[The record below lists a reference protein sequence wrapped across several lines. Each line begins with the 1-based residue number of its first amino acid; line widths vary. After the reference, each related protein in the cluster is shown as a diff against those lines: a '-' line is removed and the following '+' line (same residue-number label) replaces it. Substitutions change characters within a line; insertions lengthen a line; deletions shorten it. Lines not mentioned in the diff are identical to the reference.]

1 MRALKRGERD
11 RGLSRRSFLRVTTT
25 AAGGLLVALYA
36 DRQAFAQNGKQA
48 TPPPYPP
55 EAFVHIMP
63 DGRIVITVNRVELGQ
78 GITTSLPM
86 ILADELDADW
96 SQVTAELAPAADVY
110 KDPIFGLQIVAGSAS
125 IANSFQQYRELGA
138 RTRALLIAAAANRW
152 NVTPD
157 QCRTEAS
164 VVYGPGG
171 RSAGYAD
178 LAADA
183 ALLPVPEQVAL
194 KNPSQ
199 FRLIGTRTR
208 RLDGRSKCDG
218 SFKFAI
224 DLDLPGMQIAVLA
237 RPPVFGGR
245 VKSIDDREARA
256 VSGVREIFEIPLVH
270 GTAIAVVA
278 DRFWAAKRA
287 RDVLKI
293 EWDVSGLE
301 RVDSVALSSRYKQ
314 LARSPGNVSVDRGDR
329 TAIDRVPAANRILA
343 EYDFPYL
350 AHSQMEPL
358 CITVRYDGD
367 RAEVWSAGQGPTV
380 ERVAIATVLGLEPE
394 RVTHHVLPGGGAF
407 GRRGTMD
414 SHLEREGA
422 TIAKHLPGVPI
433 KLVWTREDDV
443 QGGYYRPAFVH
454 RVEIGIGADGMP
466 SAWRHIVVG
475 QSFLIGSGTFAEPIL
490 VKDGVDF
497 LAVEGTV
504 DCRYA
509 IPNFHVSAH
518 HPKVNVPVLSYR
530 SIGHTHSA
538 YVMETLIEELATRAG
553 IDPIAYRLKLLDPA
567 PSKSRAVLTLL
578 QEKGA
583 AWRGSV
589 PRNHALGTALSEYQ
603 RSACACI
610 VDVSIENKRPRIHR
624 ALVAVHCGLAVNPL
638 TVESQFQGG
647 LVFGLTQLMA
657 RGAIT
662 LKDGLVEQRN
672 FDGYTPPYIAD
683 SPVEVEVHIV
693 PTGDAPTGV
702 GECPV
707 PLMAPAVANALA
719 RLTGKRYRTLPLVTI

>member
-1 MRALKRGERD
+1 MRTVLEDVSD
-11 RGLSRRSFLRVTTT
+11 RSVSRRSFLRVSAT

-36 DRQAFAQNGKQA
+36 DLPALAPSGNQGAAPRF
-48 TPPPYPP
+48 PPG
-55 EAFVHIMP
+55 AFVHVMP
-63 DGRIVITVNRVELGQ
+63 DGRIVIIVNRVELGQ
-78 GITTSLPM
+78 GVTTSLPM
-86 ILADELDADW
+86 ILADEMDADW
-96 SQVTAELAPAADVY
+96 SRVTTELAPAADVY
-110 KDPIFGLQIVAGSAS
+110 KDPVFGLQIVAGSAS
-125 IANSFQQYRELGA
+125 IANSFLQYRELGA
-138 RTRALLIAAAANRW
+138 KTRAMLIAAAAKRW
-152 NVTPD
+152 NVMPNE
-157 QCRTEAS
+157 CRTAAS
-164 VVYGPGG
+164 VVYGPDG
-171 RSAGYAD
+171 RSVRYAE
-178 LAADA
+178 LAEDA
-183 ALLPVPEQVAL
+183 ARLPVPDKATL
-194 KNPSQ
+194 KHPSQ
-199 FRLIGTRTR
+199 FRLIGRRTR
-208 RLDGRSKCDG
+208 RLDGRPKCDG

-245 VKSIDDREARA
+245 VKSVDDGQARG
-256 VSGVREIFEIPLVH
+256 VPGVRDIFEIPLVN

-278 DRFWAAKRA
+278 DRYWAAKRA
-287 RDVLKI
+287 RDLLKI
-293 EWDVSGLE
+293 EWDSSGIE
-301 RVDSVALSSRYKQ
+301 HVDSATLSSQYKQ
-314 LARSPGNVSVDRGDR
+314 LARSPGNVTLDRGDR
-329 TAIDRVPAANRILA
+329 TAIDRVRADDRILA
-343 EYDFPYL
+343 EFEFPYL
-350 AHSQMEPL
+350 AHAPMEPL

-380 ERVAIATVLGLEPE
+380 ERVAIAKVLGLEPE

-407 GRRGTMD
+407 GRRGSMD

-422 TIAKHLPGVPI
+422 AVAKHLPGAPI
-433 KLVWTREDDV
+433 KLMWTREDDV
-443 QGGYYRPAFVH
+443 RGGYYRPAFVH

-466 SAWRHIVVG
+466 SAWRHVVVG

-518 HPKVNVPVLSYR
+518 HPTVNVPVLSYR
-530 SIGHTHSA
+530 SIGHTHNA
-538 YVMETLIEELATRAG
+538 FVMETLIEELAARAG

-578 QEKGA
+578 QEKSA
-583 AWRGSV
+583 AWRSNV

-610 VDVSIENKRPRIHR
+610 AQVSIENKRPRIHR
-624 ALVAVHCGLAVNPL
+624 AMVAVHCGLAVNPL

-647 LVFGLTQLMA
+647 FVFGLTQLMA

-662 LKDGLVEQRN
+662 LKDGVVEQRN

-683 SPVEVEVHIV
+683 APVDVEVHIV
-693 PTGDAPTGV
+693 PTTDAPTGV

-707 PLMAPAVANALA
+707 PLIAPAVANALA
-719 RLTGKRYRTLPLVTI
+719 KLTGKRYRTLPLTEV